1 MALLANIARASALT
15 LLCGLPAGAQD
26 VADRIFT
33 GGTIVT
39 MDDANP
45 GAEAVA
51 VKDGASSLSAPR
63 PR

>member
-33 GGTIVT
+33 GGTIVIWT
-39 MDDANP
+39 TP
-45 GAEAVA
+45 IP
-51 VKDGASSLSAPR
+51 APR
-63 PR
+63 PSP